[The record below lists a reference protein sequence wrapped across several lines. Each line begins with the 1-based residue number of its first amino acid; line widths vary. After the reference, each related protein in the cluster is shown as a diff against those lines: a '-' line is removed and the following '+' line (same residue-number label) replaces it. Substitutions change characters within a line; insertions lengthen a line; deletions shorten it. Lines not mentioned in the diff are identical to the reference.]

1 MELVY
6 FVAVVIGLVGGV
18 LGGLFGSWSSY
29 RFQLALDQR
38 QKTMEASFDDRLNTL
53 QKMVTRQDK
62 SAAVTAR
69 FSKAKADDEKLAAEL
84 TNVPAI
90 RAVGHPWDPRTW
102 GAEK

>member
-1 MELVY
+1 MEVVY
-6 FVAVVIGLVGGV
+6 FIAVVIGLVGGV
-18 LGGLFGSWSSY
+18 LGGLFGSWTSY

-69 FSKAKADDEKLAAEL
+69 FSKAKTDDEKLATEL
-84 TNVPAI
+84 TSVPAL
-90 RAVGHPWDPRTW
+90 ASMHPWDPRLW
-102 GAEK
+102 GKSG